1 DGSVSEV
8 SPMGLIV
15 ILDCI
20 RKEAP
25 EIFSYFR
32 EQNVEIKVISGDN
45 PVTVSKIAG
54 KAGLLGA
61 ENYIDAS
68 TIEDDPQS
76 YLEAV
81 QKYNVFGRV
90 KPEQKQ
96 KLVHAYQAEK
106 KVVGMVGDGVNDVLA
121 LKDAD
126 CGIAMAAG
134 SDAAKQSAH
143 IVLLDSNFACLQN
156 IVSEGRTIIANIE
169 RVSAL
174 YLTKTIYS
182 ILLCVVFILLGRAYP
197 FIPVQLSLIS
207 AACIGLPSFVLTLE
221 HTEEVTS
228 TGFLRHV
235 MQTALPAALT
245 MVGTLL
251 VVQVLL
257 PFWNQK
263 EVLTYTFD
271 LLIGG
276 MVGILVVFRVCRPL
290 NWLRGILC
298 GCVIAV
304 FLAGVLLLPD
314 FLGTTSIFCW
324 QMVLMIP
331 FGCMIILLYQELIRL
346 ILFFYQLRDRIKE
359 RMEDLFP
366 RKRKKGHERNF

>member
-1 DGSVSEV
+1 MEGVV
-8 SPMGLIV
+8 PMGLIV

-25 EIFSYFR
+25 DVFAYFR

-45 PVTVSKIAG
+45 PMTVSKIAG
-54 KAGLLGA
+54 KAGLSGA
-61 ENYIDAS
+61 EKYVDAS
-68 TIEDDPQS
+68 TLGDDPQS
-76 YLEAV
+76 YREAV

-96 KLVHAYQAEK
+96 HLVHAYQSEK

-143 IVLLDSNFACLQN
+143 IVLLDSDFACLRN

-174 YLTKTIYS
+174 YLTKTLYS
-182 ILLCVVFILLGRAYP
+182 ILLSVIFILLGRAYP

-251 VVQVLL
+251 VVQILS
-257 PFWNQK
+257 PFWNGK
-263 EVLTYTFD
+263 EILTYTFN
-271 LLIGG
+271 LLVGG
-276 MVGILVVFRVCRPL
+276 TVGIMVVFRVCRPL

-298 GCVIAV
+298 CCVIAIFSV
-304 FLAGVLLLPD
+304 GVILLPD

-331 FGCMIILLYQELIRL
+331 LVCMVILMYNELIRL
-346 ILFFYQLRDRIKE
+346 ILLCYQLRDRIHEKI
-359 RMEDLFP
+359 EDLFP
-366 RKRKKGHERNF
+366 RKTRNRRA